1 MAETAGAVRDLASLA
16 REASPDP
23 KTRISRMAQG
33 LAGSDIL
40 RIANEI
46 RAMTAAGRAVCDLT
60 IGDFSPQQFRIPPC
74 LEAAI
79 QEAIA
84 AGQTN
89 YPPTNGLPE
98 LRHVVR
104 DLYAREL
111 HLDYPLE
118 SVVIASGGRPLVY
131 ALYRAVC
138 DPGDRVVYS
147 VPSWNNHHYSHMV
160 GAESVVIDGRPE
172 DRFMPTRAQL
182 ERVLPGARIVCLNSP
197 SNPSG
202 SAISRDSLFAICEA
216 IVAEN
221 EGRERRGERP
231 LYLLYDQIYWMLSFG
246 GAPHVTPPGLVPEMA
261 RYTLL
266 VDGISKAFAA
276 TGLRVGWG
284 LGPVD
289 VIARM
294 AAFLGHVG
302 AWAPRPEQV
311 GTIALL
317 RNERALRE
325 HRESFLLAVG
335 ARLDRLHRGL
345 SGLEAEGLPVRCLP
359 PMGAIYL
366 TAHIGVHGKSS
377 PQGSVLRTN
386 EDVRRY
392 LLEAAA
398 FGIVPFEA
406 FGARNQEGWFRLSVG
421 AVGLRDIDEALPRV
435 AKALRA
441 LS

>member
-1 MAETAGAVRDLASLA
+1 MAETARAVRDLATLVNDA
-16 REASPDP
+16 GPDP

-60 IGDFSPQQFRIPPC
+60 IGDFSPEQFRVPPV
-74 LEAAI
+74 LRAAI
-79 QEAIA
+79 REAIA

-98 LRHVVR
+98 LRQAVR

-118 SVVIASGGRPLVY
+118 SVMIASGGRPLVY

-138 DPGDRVVYS
+138 DPGDRVVYT

-160 GAESVVIDGRPE
+160 GATSVVIEGQPE
-172 DRFMPTRAQL
+172 DLFMPTRAQL
-182 ERVLPGARIVCLNSP
+182 ERTLPGARIVCLNSP
-197 SNPSG
+197 LNPSG
-202 SAISRDSLFAICEA
+202 TAISRESLLAICEA

-246 GAPHVTPPGLVPEMA
+246 GTEHVTPPGLVPEMA

-284 LGPVD
+284 FGPVD

-294 AAFLGHVG
+294 AAILGHVG
-302 AWAPRPEQV
+302 AWAPRPEQI
-311 GTIALL
+311 GTIAFL
-317 RNERALRE
+317 RDEAALRE
-325 HRESFLLAVG
+325 HRESFRLAVG

-345 SGLEAEGLPVRCLP
+345 VGLESQGLPVKSLP

-366 TAHIGVHGKSS
+366 TARLDVRGKVT
-377 PQGSVLRTN
+377 PAGDVLRTN

-392 LLEAAA
+392 LLETAA

-406 FGARNQEGWFRLSVG
+406 FGARGQEGWFRLSVG
-421 AVGLRDIDEALPRV
+421 AVGLEEIDEALPRV

>member
-1 MAETAGAVRDLASLA
+1 MAETAHAARDLASLA
-16 REASPDP
+16 REAGPDP

-46 RAMTAAGRAVCDLT
+46 RAMTASGRRVCDLT
-60 IGDFSPQQFRIPPC
+60 IGDFSPEQFRIPPR

-79 QEAIA
+79 HEALA

-98 LRHVVR
+98 LRQVVR

-118 SVVIASGGRPLVY
+118 SVMIASGGRPLVY

-138 DPGDRVVYS
+138 DPGDRVVYT
-147 VPSWNNHHYSHMV
+147 VPSWNNHHYAHMV
-160 GAESVVIDGRPE
+160 GAESVVIEGRPE

-182 ERVLPGARIVCLNSP
+182 ERALPGARIVCVNSP
-197 SNPSG
+197 QNPSG
-202 SAISRDSLFAICEA
+202 TAISREALLALCEMV
-216 IVAEN
+216 VAEN
-221 EGRERRGERP
+221 DDRERRGERP

-246 GAPHVTPPGLVPEMA
+246 GTEHVTPPGLVPEMA
-261 RYTLL
+261 RYTVL

-284 LGPVD
+284 FGPVD

-294 AAFLGHVG
+294 ASILGHVG

-311 GTIALL
+311 GTIAFL
-317 RNERALRE
+317 RDEAALRE
-325 HRESFLLAVG
+325 HRESFRRAVG
-335 ARLDRLHRGL
+335 ARLARLHRGL
-345 SGLEAEGLPVRCLP
+345 AELEAQGLPVHCQP

-366 TAHIGVHGKSS
+366 AAHFDVVGKTT
-377 PQGSVLRTN
+377 PAGAVLRSN

-406 FGARNQEGWFRLSVG
+406 FGARDQEGWFRLSIG
-421 AVGLRDIDEALPRV
+421 AVGLEEIDLAMPRV
-435 AKALRA
+435 ATALRA
-441 LS
+441 LG

>member
-1 MAETAGAVRDLASLA
+1 MAETARATLDLASQA
-16 REASPDP
+16 KDSGPDP
-23 KTRISRMAQG
+23 KARISRMAQG

-46 RAMTAAGRAVCDLT
+46 RGMAATGRAVCDLT
-60 IGDFSPQQFRIPPC
+60 IGDFSPNQFRVPAR
-74 LEAAI
+74 LSEAI
-79 QEAIA
+79 QQAVA
-84 AGQTN
+84 SGQTH
-89 YPPTNGLPE
+89 YPPTSGLTE
-98 LRHVVR
+98 LRQTVR
-104 DLYAREL
+104 DFYAREL
-111 HLDYPLE
+111 QLDYPLE
-118 SVVIASGGRPLVY
+118 SVTIASGGRPLVY

-138 DPGDRVVYS
+138 DPGDRVVYA

-160 GAESVVIDGRPE
+160 GAESVVIEGRAE
-172 DRFMPTRAQL
+172 DRFMPTRAQI
-182 ERVLPGARIVCLNSP
+182 ERALPGARIVCLNSP
-197 SNPSG
+197 LNPSG
-202 SAISRDSLFAICEA
+202 TAIARASLLAICEA

-231 LYLLYDQIYWMLSFG
+231 VYLLYDQIYWMLSFG
-246 GAPHVTPPGLVPEMA
+246 GTEHVTPPGLVPEMA

-284 LGPVD
+284 FGPVD
-289 VIARM
+289 LIARI
-294 AAFLGHVG
+294 AAILGHIG

-317 RNERALRE
+317 RDEKALRE
-325 HRESFLLAVG
+325 HRESFRLAVG
-335 ARLDRLHRGL
+335 ARLDRLHQGL
-345 SGLEAEGLPVRCLP
+345 SGLEAEGLPVRSLS

-366 TAHIGVHGKSS
+366 AAHFDIAGKST
-377 PQGSVLRTN
+377 PAGSVLRSN

-398 FGIVPFEA
+398 FGVVPFEA
-406 FGARNQEGWFRLSVG
+406 FGARGQEGWFRLSVG
-421 AVGLRDIDEALPRV
+421 AVGLAEIDEALPRV
-435 AKALRA
+435 AMALRA

>member
-1 MAETAGAVRDLASLA
+1 MAETARAVLDLASLA
-16 REASPDP
+16 REAGPDP
-23 KTRISRMAQG
+23 QARVSRMAQG

-46 RAMTAAGRAVCDLT
+46 RALTAAGRTVCDLT
-60 IGDFSPQQFRIPPC
+60 IGDFSPQQFRIPPR
-74 LEAAI
+74 LAAAI

-84 AGQTN
+84 SGQTN

-98 LRHVVR
+98 LRQVVR

-111 HLDYPLE
+111 ELDYPLE
-118 SVVIASGGRPLVY
+118 SVLIASGGRPLVY
-131 ALYRAVC
+131 SLYRAVC
-138 DPGDRVVYS
+138 DPGDRVVYT

-160 GAESVVIDGRPE
+160 GAESVVLEGRPE
-172 DRFMPTRAQL
+172 NLFMPTRAQL
-182 ERVLPGARIVCLNSP
+182 ESTLPGARIVCLNSP
-197 SNPSG
+197 LNPSG
-202 SAISRDSLFAICEA
+202 TAISRGSLLAICEA

-221 EGRERRGERP
+221 QGRERRGERP

-246 GAPHVTPPGLVPEMA
+246 GTEHVTPPGLVPEMA

-284 LGPVD
+284 FGPAD

-294 AAFLGHVG
+294 AAILGHVG

-317 RNERALRE
+317 RDHAALRE
-325 HRESFLLAVG
+325 HRESFRLAVG

-345 SGLEAEGLPVRCLP
+345 AALEAEGLPVRSQP

-366 TAHIGVHGKSS
+366 AAHIDV
-377 PQGSVLRTN
+377 QGRSTPTGHVLRDN

-392 LLEAAA
+392 LLETAA

-406 FGARNQEGWFRLSVG
+406 FGARGRAGWFRLSIG
-421 AVGLRDIDEALPRV
+421 AVGLREIDEALPRL
-435 AKALRA
+435 ATALRA

>member
-1 MAETAGAVRDLASLA
+1 MAETDRVVQDLPSLA
-16 REASPDP
+16 RDAGPDP
-23 KTRISRMAQG
+23 KSRVSRMAQG

-46 RAMTAAGRAVCDLT
+46 RALTAKGQTVCDLT
-60 IGDFSPQQFRIPPC
+60 IGDFSPEQFRIPER
-74 LEAAI
+74 LRTAI
-79 QEAIA
+79 QEAIG
-84 AGQTN
+84 AGETN

-98 LRHVVR
+98 LRQVVR

-118 SVVIASGGRPLVY
+118 SLMIASGGRPLVY

-138 DPGDRVVYS
+138 DPGDRVVYT

-160 GAESVVIDGRPE
+160 GAESVVIEGRPE
-172 DRFMPTRAQL
+172 DLFMPTRAQL
-182 ERVLPGARIVCLNSP
+182 ERALPGARIVCLNSP
-197 SNPSG
+197 LNPSG
-202 SAISRDSLFAICEA
+202 TAISRESLLAICET

-221 EGRERRGERP
+221 EARERRGERP

-246 GAPHVTPPGLVPEMA
+246 GTEHVTPPGLVPEMA

-284 LGPVD
+284 FGPVD

-294 AAFLGHVG
+294 AAILGHVG
-302 AWAPRPEQV
+302 AWAPRPEQI
-311 GTIALL
+311 GTIAFL
-317 RNERALRE
+317 RDEAALRE
-325 HRESFLLAVG
+325 HRESFRLAVG

-345 SGLEAEGLPVRCLP
+345 AALAAEGLPVQTLP

-366 TAHIGVHGKSS
+366 TAHFDVLGKVT
-377 PQGSVLRTN
+377 PAGGVLRTN

-406 FGARNQEGWFRLSVG
+406 FGARDQEGWFRLSIG
-421 AVGLRDIDEALPRV
+421 AVGLEEIDEALPRV

>member
-1 MAETAGAVRDLASLA
+1 MVETARAFRDLASQA
-16 REASPDP
+16 REAGPDP
-23 KTRISRMAQG
+23 RSRVSRMAEG

-46 RAMTAAGRAVCDLT
+46 RALTAAGRSVCDLT
-60 IGDFSPQQFRIPPC
+60 IGDFGPEQFRVPPR
-74 LEAAI
+74 LSAAI

-84 AGQTN
+84 LGQTN

-98 LRHVVR
+98 LRQAVR
-104 DLYAREL
+104 DFYAREL
-111 HLDYPLE
+111 QLNYPIE
-118 SVVIASGGRPLVY
+118 SVLIASGGRPLAY

-138 DPGDRVVYS
+138 DPGDRVVYT
-147 VPSWNNHHYSHMV
+147 VPSWNNHHYAHMV
-160 GAESVVIDGRPE
+160 GALSVVIEGRPE
-172 DRFMPTRAQL
+172 DRFLPTRAQL
-182 ERVLPGARIVCLNSP
+182 ERAIPGARIVCLNSP
-197 SNPSG
+197 LNPSG
-202 SAISRDSLFAICEA
+202 TALSKDSLLAICLA

-221 EGRERRGERP
+221 EARERRGERP
-231 LYLLYDQIYWMLSFG
+231 LYLLYDQIYWMLSSPGEHF
-246 GAPHVTPPGLVPEMA
+246 TPPGLVPEMA

-284 LGPVD
+284 FGPVD

-294 AAFLGHVG
+294 AAMLGHIG
-302 AWAPRPEQV
+302 AWAPQPEQV
-311 GTIALL
+311 GTIAFL
-317 RNERALRE
+317 RDEQALGE
-325 HRESFLLAVG
+325 HRESFARAVG

-345 SGLEAEGLPVRCLP
+345 AALEAEGLPVKSLP

-366 TAHIGVHGKSS
+366 AAHFGVQGKST
-377 PQGSVLRTN
+377 PAGTVLRTN

-398 FGIVPFEA
+398 FGVVPFEA
-406 FGARNQEGWFRLSVG
+406 FGARGQEGWFRLSIG
-421 AVGLRDIDEALPRV
+421 AVGLSEIDEALPRV

-441 LS
+441 LA

>member
-1 MAETAGAVRDLASLA
+1 
-16 REASPDP
+16 
-23 KTRISRMAQG
+23 MAQG

-40 RIANEI
+40 RISNEI
-46 RAMTAAGRAVCDLT
+46 RAMTAAGRTVCDLT
-60 IGDFSPQQFRIPPC
+60 IGDFSPEQFRIPTR
-74 LEAAI
+74 LSVAI
-79 QEAIA
+79 QEAVA
-84 AGQTN
+84 SGQTH
-89 YPPTNGLPE
+89 YPPTNGLLE
-98 LRHVVR
+98 LRQVVR
-104 DLYAREL
+104 DFYAREL
-111 HLDYPLE
+111 ELDYPLE
-118 SVVIASGGRPLVY
+118 SVMIASGGRPLVY

-138 DPGDRVVYS
+138 DPGDRVVYT
-147 VPSWNNHHYSHMV
+147 VPSWNNHHYAHMV
-160 GAESVVIDGRPE
+160 GAESVVIESQPE
-172 DRFMPTRAQL
+172 DRFMPTRARL
-182 ERVLPGARIVCLNSP
+182 ERALPGARIVCLNSP
-197 SNPSG
+197 QNPSG
-202 SAISRDSLFAICEA
+202 TAISRESLLAICEA

-246 GAPHVTPPGLVPEMA
+246 GAEHVTPPGLVPEMA

-284 LGPVD
+284 FGPVD

-294 AAFLGHVG
+294 AAILGHVG

-317 RNERALRE
+317 RDEKALRE
-325 HRESFLLAVG
+325 HRESFRLAVG
-335 ARLDRLHRGL
+335 ARLDRLHQGL
-345 SGLEAEGLPVRCLP
+345 AALGAQGLPVKSLP

-366 TAHIGVHGKSS
+366 TAHFDVQGKST
-377 PQGSVLRTN
+377 PAGHVLRTN

-406 FGARNQEGWFRLSVG
+406 FGARGQEGWFRLSIG
-421 AVGLRDIDEALPRV
+421 AVGLQEIDEAMPRV

-441 LS
+441 LA

>member
-1 MAETAGAVRDLASLA
+1 MAETARAVRDLASLA
-16 REASPDP
+16 RDPGPDP
-23 KTRISRMAQG
+23 QRRISRMAQG

-40 RIANEI
+40 RISNEI

-60 IGDFSPQQFRIPPC
+60 IGDFSPEQFRIPAR
-74 LEAAI
+74 LSAAI
-79 QEAIA
+79 REAVA
-84 AGQTN
+84 SGQTN

-98 LRHVVR
+98 LRQVVR
-104 DLYAREL
+104 DFYAREL
-111 HLDYPLE
+111 DLDYPLE
-118 SVVIASGGRPLVY
+118 SVTIASGGRPLAY

-138 DPGDRVVYS
+138 DPGDRVVYG

-160 GAESVVIDGRPE
+160 GAESIVIETRPE
-172 DRFMPTRAQL
+172 ERFMPTRAQI
-182 ERVLPGARIVCLNSP
+182 ERALPGARIVCLNSP
-197 SNPSG
+197 QNPSG
-202 SAISRDSLFAICEA
+202 TAISRESLLAICEA

-221 EGRERRGERP
+221 EARERRDERP

-246 GAPHVTPPGLVPEMA
+246 GTEHVTPPGLVPEMA

-284 LGPVD
+284 FGPAD

-294 AAFLGHVG
+294 ASILGHVG

-317 RNERALRE
+317 RDEAALRE
-325 HRESFLLAVG
+325 HRESFRLGVG

-345 SGLEAEGLPVRCLP
+345 AGLESQGLPVKSLP

-366 TAHIGVHGKSS
+366 TAHFDVLGKST
-377 PQGSVLRTN
+377 PAGQVLRTN

-392 LLEAAA
+392 LLESAA

-406 FGARNQEGWFRLSVG
+406 FGARGQEGWFRLSIG
-421 AVGLRDIDEALPRV
+421 AVGLQEIDEALPRL
-435 AKALRA
+435 ATALHA

>member
-1 MAETAGAVRDLASLA
+1 MAETARAVLDLASQA
-16 REASPDP
+16 KEAGPDP
-23 KTRISRMAQG
+23 RARISRMAQG

-46 RAMTAAGRAVCDLT
+46 RAMAATGRAVCDLT
-60 IGDFSPQQFRIPPC
+60 IGDFGPDQFKIPAR
-74 LEAAI
+74 LSEAI
-79 QEAIA
+79 QQAVA
-84 AGQTN
+84 SGQTN
-89 YPPTNGLPE
+89 YPPTNGLTE
-98 LRHVVR
+98 LRQTVR
-104 DLYAREL
+104 DFYAREL

-118 SVVIASGGRPLVY
+118 SVMIASGGRPLVY

-138 DPGDRVVYS
+138 DPGDRVVYA

-160 GAESVVIDGRPE
+160 GAESVVIEGRPE
-172 DRFMPTRAQL
+172 DRFMPTRTQI
-182 ERVLPGARIVCLNSP
+182 ERALPGARIVCLNSP
-197 SNPSG
+197 LNPSG
-202 SAISRDSLFAICEA
+202 TAISRESLLAICEA
-216 IVAEN
+216 ILTEN
-221 EGRERRGERP
+221 DGRERRGERP
-231 LYLLYDQIYWMLSFG
+231 AYLLYDQIYWMLSFG
-246 GAPHVTPPGLVPEMA
+246 GIEHVTPPGLLPEMA

-284 LGPVD
+284 FGPVD

-294 AAFLGHVG
+294 AAILGHIG

-317 RNERALRE
+317 RDEKALRE
-325 HRESFLLAVG
+325 HREAFGLAVG
-335 ARLDRLHRGL
+335 ARLDRLHRGIAA
-345 SGLEAEGLPVRCLP
+345 LEAEGLPVRSLS

-366 TAHIGVHGKSS
+366 TAHMAL
-377 PQGSVLRTN
+377 QGRSTPAGQRLRTN

-398 FGIVPFEA
+398 FGVVPFEA
-406 FGARNQEGWFRLSVG
+406 FGARGQEGWFRLSVG
-421 AVGLRDIDEALPRV
+421 AVGLAEIDEGLSRV
-435 AKALRA
+435 AKAIRA

>member
-1 MAETAGAVRDLASLA
+1 MAETDRVVQDLPSLA
-16 REASPDP
+16 RDAGPDP
-23 KTRISRMAQG
+23 KSRVSRMAQG

-46 RAMTAAGRAVCDLT
+46 RALTAKGQTVCDLT
-60 IGDFSPQQFRIPPC
+60 IGDFSPEQFRIPER
-74 LEAAI
+74 LRTAI
-79 QEAIA
+79 QEAIG
-84 AGQTN
+84 AGETN

-98 LRHVVR
+98 LRQVVR

-118 SVVIASGGRPLVY
+118 SLMIASGGRPLVY

-138 DPGDRVVYS
+138 DPGDRVVYT

-160 GAESVVIDGRPE
+160 GAESVVIEGRPE
-172 DRFMPTRAQL
+172 DLFMPTRAQL
-182 ERVLPGARIVCLNSP
+182 ERALPGARIVCLNSP
-197 SNPSG
+197 LNPSG
-202 SAISRDSLFAICEA
+202 TAISRESLLAICET

-221 EGRERRGERP
+221 EARERRGERP

-246 GAPHVTPPGLVPEMA
+246 GTEHVTPPGLVPEMA

-284 LGPVD
+284 FGPVD
-289 VIARM
+289 VIARLD
-294 AAFLGHVG
+294 AILGHVG
-302 AWAPRPEQV
+302 AWAPRPEQI
-311 GTIALL
+311 GTIAFL
-317 RNERALRE
+317 RDEAALRE
-325 HRESFLLAVG
+325 HRESFRLAVG

-345 SGLEAEGLPVRCLP
+345 AALAAEGLPVQTLP

-366 TAHIGVHGKSS
+366 TAHFDVLGKVT
-377 PQGSVLRTN
+377 PAGGVLRTN

-406 FGARNQEGWFRLSVG
+406 FGARDQEGWFRLSIG
-421 AVGLRDIDEALPRV
+421 AVGLEEIDEALPRV

>member
-1 MAETAGAVRDLASLA
+1 MVETAPAVLDLASLA
-16 REASPDP
+16 RDP
-23 KTRISRMAQG
+23 GSNPQDRISRMAQG
-33 LAGSDIL
+33 LEGSAIL

-46 RAMTAAGRAVCDLT
+46 RAMTASGRTVCDLT
-60 IGDFSPQQFRIPPC
+60 LGDFSPEQFRVPPR
-74 LEAAI
+74 LSEAI
-79 QEAIA
+79 QDAIA

-89 YPPTNGLPE
+89 YPPTNGLVE
-98 LRHVVR
+98 LRQVVR
-104 DLYAREL
+104 DFYAREL

-118 SVVIASGGRPLVY
+118 SVLIASGARPLAY

-138 DPGDRVVYS
+138 DPGDRVVYT
-147 VPSWNNHHYSHMV
+147 VPSWNNHHYAHMV
-160 GAESVVIDGRPE
+160 GAQSVALEVRPE
-172 DRFMPTRAQL
+172 DRFMPTRTQL
-182 ERVLPGARIVCLNSP
+182 AAALPGARIVCLNSP
-197 SNPSG
+197 HNPSG
-202 SAISRDSLFAICEA
+202 TAISRETLTAICEA
-216 IVAEN
+216 IVVEN

-246 GAPHVTPPGLVPEMA
+246 GAVHFTPPGLVPEMA

-266 VDGISKAFAA
+266 MDGISKAFAA
-276 TGLRVGWG
+276 TGLRVGFG
-284 LGPVD
+284 FGPVD

-294 AAFLGHVG
+294 AAILGHVG

-317 RNERALRE
+317 RDETALRE
-325 HRESFLLAVG
+325 HRESFRLAVG
-335 ARLDRLHRGL
+335 TRLDRLHRGL
-345 SGLEAEGLPVRCLP
+345 TELEGQGLPVKSLP

-366 TAHIGVHGKSS
+366 TARFDVRGKVT
-377 PQGSVLRTN
+377 PAGDVLGSN

-392 LLEAAA
+392 LLDAAA

-406 FGARNQEGWFRLSVG
+406 FGARTQEGWFRLSVG
-421 AVGLRDIDEALPRV
+421 AVGLPEIDAAMPRV

>member
-1 MAETAGAVRDLASLA
+1 MAETARVVQDLASLA
-16 REASPDP
+16 RDAGSDP
-23 KTRISRMAQG
+23 QTRVSRMAQG

-46 RAMTAAGRAVCDLT
+46 RALTAAGRTVCDLT
-60 IGDFSPQQFRIPPC
+60 IGDFSPQQFRIPER
-74 LEAAI
+74 LRVAI

-84 AGQTN
+84 SGETN

-98 LRHVVR
+98 LRQAVR

-118 SVVIASGGRPLVY
+118 SVMIASGGRPLVY

-138 DPGDRVVYS
+138 DPGDRVVYT
-147 VPSWNNHHYSHMV
+147 VPSWNNHHYSHLV
-160 GAESVVIDGRPE
+160 GATSVVIEGRPE
-172 DRFMPTRAQL
+172 DLFMPTRAQL
-182 ERVLPGARIVCLNSP
+182 ERALPGARIVCLNSP
-197 SNPSG
+197 LNPSG
-202 SAISRDSLFAICEA
+202 TAISRESLLAICET

-246 GAPHVTPPGLVPEMA
+246 GTEHVTPPGLVPEMA

-284 LGPVD
+284 FGPVD

-294 AAFLGHVG
+294 AAILGHVG
-302 AWAPRPEQV
+302 AWAPRPEQI
-311 GTIALL
+311 GTIAFL
-317 RNERALRE
+317 RDEAALQE
-325 HRESFLLAVG
+325 HRESFRLAVG

-345 SGLEAEGLPVRCLP
+345 AALAAEGLPVKTLP

-366 TAHIGVHGKSS
+366 TAHFDVLGKAT
-377 PQGSVLRTN
+377 PAGGVLRTN

-406 FGARNQEGWFRLSVG
+406 FGARDQEGWFRLSIG
-421 AVGLRDIDEALPRV
+421 AVGLEEIDEALPRV